1 MYGLC
6 DYQKKFF
13 KLHHIPKTLILM
25 HKFRRGCILY
35 AHLLNPSVRLNIY
48 VSYSSVM
55 SFPQFFIKINTCR
68 DSYLVRYCFHKIRIC
83 HDPVSLRSW
92 IKVKVTYSVWTRSL
106 VGDIYSSWTVLIW
119 IYILLKLFLKH

>member
-6 DYQKKFF
+6 DNQKNIFL
-13 KLHHIPKTLILM
+13 LHDIPKTLILM

-55 SFPQFFIKINTCR
+55 SFPQFFIKINTETHTW
-68 DSYLVRYCFHKIRIC
+68 LGTVF
-83 HDPVSLRSW
+83 
-92 IKVKVTYSVWTRSL
+92 IK
-106 VGDIYSSWTVLIW
+106 
-119 IYILLKLFLKH
+119 